1 MKMKISLHKKDSH
14 PLMDL
19 NYLNNELIKDKLLHK
34 IIYFDELDSTNNYA
48 KRNALETDTLIITS
62 YQTNGRGR
70 FNRIWE
76 TSRGKNLTF
85 SLVKHFK
92 LGIDEIH
99 LINFYSSY
107 ILSYT
112 LKQYLIS
119 FGHLEISLKWPNDI
133 LLNGKKIA
141 GFLSDVKDLKGDLK
155 KFIIG
160 IGININQ
167 KEFNSD
173 IIYKATSL
181 STETNVETS
190 VEFVLIDFIKNF
202 YSQLYYLNMRDALMQ
217 NWIMNSKIMGKKVNF
232 KMVDDDIEK
241 EATVID
247 IDQDGALSL
256 MFSDGNK
263 SKFYSGEISLIYN

>member
-1 MKMKISLHKKDSH
+1 MN
-14 PLMDL
+14 L
-19 NYLNNELIKDKLLHK
+19 NFLNKELAKDKLLHK

-48 KRNALETDTLIITS
+48 KRNALENDTLILTS
-62 YQTNGRGR
+62 YQTNGIGR
-70 FNRIWE
+70 FNKTWE
-76 TSRGKNLTF
+76 TCRGKNLTF
-85 SLVKHFK
+85 SLVKNFK

-107 ILSYT
+107 ILCQI
-112 LKQYLIS
+112 LKQYLIP
-119 FGHLEISLKWPNDI
+119 FQNLEISLKWPNDI

-141 GFLSDVKDLKGDLK
+141 GLLLDVKNLKNNLK

-167 KEFNSD
+167 KEFSSD

-181 STETNVETS
+181 SIETNIETTLES
-190 VEFVLIDFIKNF
+190 ILIDFIKNF
-202 YSQLYYLNMRDALMQ
+202 YDQLYYLKMREALIQ
-217 NWIMNSKIMGKKVNF
+217 NWIMNSKIMGRKVNF

-241 EATVID
+241 EATVIN
-247 IDQDGALSL
+247 IDYDGGLRL
-256 MFSDGNK
+256 MFSDGDK